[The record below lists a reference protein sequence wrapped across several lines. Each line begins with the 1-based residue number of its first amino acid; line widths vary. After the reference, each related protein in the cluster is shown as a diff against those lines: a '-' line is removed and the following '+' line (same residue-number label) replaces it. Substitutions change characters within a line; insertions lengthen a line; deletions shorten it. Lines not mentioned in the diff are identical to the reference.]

1 MVLVVLAAGALWQV
15 RGNAPGV
22 SPGARSVPPPSAVL
36 AVASIGID
44 PPPGPRAPELP
55 RVYLDTT
62 AGAPTGR
69 VISVTPDSRREAA
82 LNASRRLLRVS
93 AGGRLQTALDAARPG
108 DVIEL
113 LAGSAYV
120 GNFVLPDKVGT
131 EWITIRSSEHTRLP
145 PPGSR
150 VSPAAAGRMPTIVSP
165 NIFPAIRTAPNAH
178 HYRLVGIELATTWA
192 TTRGQIHTV
201 VDLSGGSDITIDR
214 CYIHGTPTGNVR
226 HGVVANGASLAVI
239 DSYISDIHHLVPGYD
254 AAAIWA
260 WNGPGPFKIVNNY
273 LEASAVNLFFG
284 GEGPTVPNLVPSD
297 IEIRGNYLFKPLS
310 WRAGDPTFGGIAWN
324 VKNLFELKNARRV
337 LVEGNVFENSW
348 AQTQGGF
355 AVVFTPR
362 NQNGTAPWSAV
373 EDVTF
378 VRNIIRRSTAGLNLL
393 GWDDIESVR
402 TPLQRVLIRDNLL
415 LEIGAF
421 PDTAYQG
428 TFTGVLFLIQDGP
441 RDLVIDH
448 NTGIQTDSPILVA
461 TQASGRWPAVHFVFT
476 NNIAPSVRNVR
487 EVEPRTPLD
496 LLATYFP
503 GYVFARNALVG
514 GNPLAYPPENFF
526 PASLGAVGLVNP
538 AAGDYRLAAGSPYRG
553 QGTDGKDLGADL
565 SAIAAAI
572 PSWLQIRT
580 RP

>member
-1 MVLVVLAAGALWQV
+1 MLFAAFALWLVQ
-15 RGNAPGV
+15 GGPAHIP
-22 SPGARSVPPPSAVL
+22 SDAASESARA
-36 AVASIGID
+36 AD
-44 PPPGPRAPELP
+44 RPEPP
-55 RVYLDTT
+55 RVFVDTT
-62 AGAPTGR
+62 YVRPAGRT
-69 VISVTPDSRREAA
+69 VTVPAGGDLQAA
-82 LNASRRLLRVS
+82 LN
-93 AGGRLQTALDAARPG
+93 AARPG
-108 DVIEL
+108 DVVVL
-113 LAGSAYV
+113 PAGATFS
-120 GNFVLPDKVGT
+120 GNFNVPRKVGPG
-131 EWITIRSSEHTRLP
+131 WIYVESSAIASLPASGTRVA
-145 PPGSR
+145 PGHAPRMPRIISPNA
-150 VSPAAAGRMPTIVSP
+150 SPAV
-165 NIFPAIRTAPNAH
+165 RTASGAH
-178 HYRLVGIELATTWA
+178 HIRFVGVEMTTTWA
-192 TTRGQIHTV
+192 TTNGQIHTV
-201 VDLSGGSDITIDR
+201 VDLTGSTDITIDR

-226 HGVVANGASLAVI
+226 HGVLANGASLAVV

-337 LVEGNVFENSW
+337 LVEGNVFENNW